1 MTKSMDPILTLLI
14 GLLLASLLAFFLGVI
29 PYPYGL
35 LVLAVF
41 IAARILYL
49 HSNRGR

>member
-1 MTKSMDPILTLLI
+1 MDPILMLLI

-35 LVLAVF
+35 LVLGAF
-41 IAARILYL
+41 IAARLLYL
-49 HSNRGR
+49 RGNRRR